1 MASKGLAERLYLGEA
16 NLNIV
21 GRRKMWFGIFAGLL
35 IVALGSFVLRGFDL
49 GIEFA
54 GGTQFAIPASTG
66 TQAEA
71 QSAMARAVETAGVAE
86 EANVGPV
93 QQVGKGADAVY
104 TIRTAALS
112 QEKSTEIK
120 NSVAADLKVSPD
132 DISDDR
138 VSAAWGTQVTQ
149 QALLG
154 LGIFLVLVLGYLV
167 VRFEWRMAVAAVM
180 SLLID
185 LVLTAGVYSLVGF
198 EVTPST
204 VIGFLT
210 ILGFSLYDVVVV
222 FDKVQENTRGITG
235 GTAQTYA
242 EATNLAVNQTLMR
255 SINTGL
261 VALLPVG
268 GLLFIGA
275 GLLGAQLAEG
285 PRPGAL
291 RRHGSRRHL
300 LDPVRG
306 ADAGGA
312 QEPGA
317 PDQVAQRPGPGP
329 AFRGPLRRRGPRRA
343 APLRQVRRRGGAGAG
358 RFHAEAR
365 RAAEPPSAAAPAA
378 APATAPA
385 AARSAAEAW
394 ACFGKVGGP
403 RRSPLSE
410 TGPELVLYLRGS
422 AKRCVP
428 RDHAGLGVQVMS
440 RSR

>member
-1 MASKGLAERLYLGEA
+1 MASKGLADRLYLGEA

-21 GRRKMWFGIFAGLL
+21 GRRKMWFGIFGALLL
-35 IVALGSFVLRGFDL
+35 IAIGSFALRGFEL

-54 GGTQFAIPASTG
+54 GGTQFVIPASVG

-71 QSAMARAVETAGVAE
+71 QSAVGRAVETAGVAE
-86 EANVGPV
+86 AAGIGAA
-93 QQVGKGADAVY
+93 QQVGKGGDAVY
-104 TIRTAALS
+104 TVRTAALS
-112 QEKSTEIK
+112 QDESTAVK
-120 NSVAADLKVSPD
+120 NALVADLKVSPD
-132 DISDDR
+132 DISDNR
-138 VSAAWGTQVTQ
+138 VSAAWGDQVTQ

-235 GTAQTYA
+235 GTTQTYS

-275 GLLGAQLAEG
+275 GLLGAGSLKDLGLVLFVGMGLGVASSILFAAPMLAELKDREPRIKSHNARVLARRSAARSG
-285 PRPGAL
+285 DVARTDRARSGGAGESEEAPALAGSTPRPGA
-291 RRHGSRRHL
+291 R
-300 LDPVRG
+300 PAAKRG
-306 ADAGGA
+306 TT
-312 QEPGA
+312 
-317 PDQVAQRPGPGP
+317 RS
-329 AFRGPLRRRGPRRA
+329 
-343 APLRQVRRRGGAGAG
+343 GGAGNRPSG
-358 RFHAEAR
+358 GQKR
-365 RAAEPPSAAAPAA
+365 R
-378 APATAPA
+378 
-385 AARSAAEAW
+385 
-394 ACFGKVGGP
+394 
-403 RRSPLSE
+403 
-410 TGPELVLYLRGS
+410 
-422 AKRCVP
+422 
-428 RDHAGLGVQVMS
+428 
-440 RSR
+440 